1 MRIQTI
7 LNHVENFKP
16 FVVGE
21 ANLEEHSHGPALIV
35 QMKAR
40 KNGRPCCSGCGC
52 RGRTYDHLDER
63 RFAFVP
69 LWGILVFLAYRMRR
83 VNCKRC
89 GSPSRGKRLESR
101 WKNRYTGRR

>member
-1 MRIQTI
+1 MHVQTI
-7 LNHVENFKP
+7 LNRVENFKP

-21 ANLEEHSHGPALIV
+21 AKLEEHPDGPALIV

-40 KNGRPCCSGCGC
+40 KNGRLCCSGCGR
-52 RGRTYDHLDER
+52 RGSTYDRLDER

-83 VNCKRC
+83 VN
-89 GSPSRGKRLESR
+89 
-101 WKNRYTGRR
+101 